1 MIFTKNII
9 PCKMPASIIIILLL
23 TMPLSNLC
31 SELLALPQEECKE
44 ILRKANEAYVN
55 GRFDEALILIDECLA
70 KPDLSRDEKLNAY
83 RLKGLVYIAEDFL
96 NEARE
101 AINNL
106 LELVPNYQPDPQ
118 DPPPFRD
125 ILEKEKK
132 EREKDVQPEPTPP
145 VSETPKKKGI
155 SKWVW
160 IGGGFVITAVVTYFY
175 LFSSDNGDKEL
186 PEPPELPYDR

>member
-1 MIFTKNII
+1 MS
-9 PCKMPASIIIILLL
+9 AGIIILLL
-23 TMPLSNLC
+23 LTLPLFNIWSKA
-31 SELLALPQEECKE
+31 LALPQGECEE

-55 GRFDEALILIDECLA
+55 GKFEEALILIDECLA
-70 KPDLSRDEKLNAY
+70 KPDLSPDEKLEAY
-83 RLKGLVYIAEDFL
+83 RLKGLVYIAQDFL

-101 AINNL
+101 AIHNL
-106 LELVPNYQPDPQ
+106 LELVPNYQPGPQ

-125 ILEKEKK
+125 ILEKEKM
-132 EREKDVQPEPTPP
+132 EREKDVQLETTPP

-160 IGGGFVITAVVTYFY
+160 IGGGFVVAAVVTYFY
-175 LFSSDNGDKEL
+175 FFSSDNGDKEL